1 MYRTIVEI
9 IKHTFD
15 HYSDKLAYSWREKK
29 VFHSLTYG
37 EVEKHV
43 YALSTALID
52 MGLKFGQSVGL
63 IADVSHYW
71 AIGNLSIEFIGA
83 VDVPRGTDSTEDE
96 LGFIL
101 THSGAEFVLV
111 HNAAQID
118 KIEKG
123 IKKHKGKIKQYI
135 VLDDKIPEGTS
146 KKAESL
152 KNVLKRGQDII
163 AKKGRSYKEIEKRQK
178 KIKSDSLASIIY
190 TSGTTG
196 NPKGVMLT
204 HGNFVSQINLVP
216 GPFNL
221 SVGDRALTLLPPW
234 HVFGRIL
241 EYMFFE
247 AGMEIH
253 YTDVRHLGED
263 LKNIKP
269 HFVPAVPRIW
279 EGVYNK
285 IMGGIK
291 SAGAGKSINI
301 KEKIFLFFKT
311 ISLLH
316 FRAMKI
322 IEMQDRRFA
331 HRSPLVD
338 LPLKT
343 ANFLFVGLLW
353 PLKLLGHLLVFRKII
368 AATGGQLR
376 ASISG
381 GGALPDYIDEF
392 FAAAGIRICEGY
404 GLTETSP
411 VLSVRHPDRIVLGT
425 VGPAVPATELRVIDM
440 EGKDVTHMPGDK
452 GTLYVRGPQVMKG
465 YYRSLKKTAEVM
477 DDDGWF
483 NTGDLVKITIDG
495 DISIVGRSKDTI
507 VLRGGENVEP
517 TPVEERLKKS
527 PYVDNVMLVG
537 QDEKNLGALIVPAAE
552 ELEEYVKQ
560 NNIPGDSIEDWV
572 ENQQVQKFY
581 RSEVQ
586 RLVNGS
592 TGFRPFERVSHL
604 RLLKKPF
611 EMGDEINRTFK
622 LRRFV
627 VTERYAELIKSMY
640 Q

>member
-1 MYRTIVEI
+1 MYRTIIEI

-15 HYSDKLAYSWREKK
+15 QYSDKLAYSWREKK
-29 VFHSLTYG
+29 VFQSLTYA
-37 EVEKHV
+37 EVEKKV

-52 MGLKFGQSVGL
+52 MGVKIGQPIGL

-71 AIGNLSIEFIGA
+71 AIGNFSIGFIGA
-83 VDVPRGTDSTEDE
+83 VDVPRGTDSTGDE
-96 LGFIL
+96 LGHIL

-118 KIEKG
+118 KIETG

-135 VLDDKIPEGTS
+135 VLDDKLPEAIS
-146 KKAESL
+146 KKAITL
-152 KNVLKRGQDII
+152 KSALKRGQEII
-163 AKKGRSYKEIEKRQK
+163 DKKGRSYKEIEKRHK

-221 SVGDRALTLLPPW
+221 TSGDRALTLLPPW

-247 AGMEIH
+247 AGMEIY
-253 YTDVRHLGED
+253 YTDVRHLGQD
-263 LKNIKP
+263 LKEIRPN
-269 HFVPAVPRIW
+269 FVPAVPRIW

-301 KEKIFLFFKT
+301 KEQIFLFFKN

-316 FRAMKI
+316 FRAIKI

-331 HRSPLVD
+331 HRSPLVEI
-338 LPLKT
+338 PLKS
-343 ANFLFVGLLW
+343 ACFLFVGILW

-392 FAAAGIRICEGY
+392 FAAAGITICEGY

-411 VLSVRHPDRIVLGT
+411 VLSVRHPNRIVLGT

-440 EGKDVTHMPGDK
+440 EGNDVTHMPGDK

-465 YYRSLKKTAEVM
+465 YYRSVKKTAEVL
-477 DDDGWF
+477 DEDGWF

-517 TPVEERLKKS
+517 TPIEEKLKKS
-527 PYVDNVMLVG
+527 SYIDNVMLVG
-537 QDEKNLGALIVPAAE
+537 QDEKNLGVLIVPSADD
-552 ELEEYVKQ
+552 LEEYVKQ
-560 NNIPGDSIEDWV
+560 HDISGATIEEWIENPNI
-572 ENQQVQKFY
+572 QKFY
-581 RSEVQ
+581 HAEVQ
-586 RLVNGS
+586 KLINAS
-592 TGFRPFERVSHL
+592 SGFRPFERVSHV

-611 EMGDEINRTFK
+611 EIGDEINRAYK
-622 LRRFV
+622 LKRFV
-627 VTERYAELIKSMY
+627 VTERYDNLIKSMY